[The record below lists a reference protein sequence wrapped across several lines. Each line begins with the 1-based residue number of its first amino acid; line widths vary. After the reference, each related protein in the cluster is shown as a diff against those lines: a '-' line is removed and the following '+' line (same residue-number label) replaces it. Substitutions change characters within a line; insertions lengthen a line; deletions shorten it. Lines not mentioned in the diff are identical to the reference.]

1 MRLASSPLVGSAQSQ
16 TQAIAISIKHHGL
29 PNPNSK
35 MPPLIIDNGGD
46 DMNDDTRH
54 DVSEVKV
61 QQQSGVSPSALVSA
75 APTIASVAL
84 EGQLSSGF
92 HPSALA
98 S

>member
-1 MRLASSPLVGSAQSQ
+1 MISAPQ
-16 TQAIAISIKHHGL
+16 TQAPPGSIKHHGL

-35 MPPLIIDNGGD
+35 MPPPKIFNGGD
-46 DMNDDTRH
+46 DYHNDD
-54 DVSEVKV
+54 SPYASKVKV
-61 QQQSGVSPSALVSA
+61 QQQSGVSPSALVSHI
-75 APTIASVAL
+75 TIASAAL

>member
-1 MRLASSPLVGSAQSQ
+1 MTDS
-16 TQAIAISIKHHGL
+16 TKHQRL
-29 PNPNSK
+29 PNLNVM
-35 MPPLIIDNGGD
+35 MPPPRINIGGD
-46 DMNDDTRH
+46 DAYDDVRAN
-54 DVSEVKV
+54 SSKVKV

-75 APTIASVAL
+75 APTIASAAL